1 MPQLFLLRGAI
12 GRGRGQRAAA
22 RASAGRAGGEARARQ
37 APWLE
42 LMALIELC
50 EHGGA
55 TAEDLHALAALVD
68 QLPEAGDTAA
78 VGKARALLGSTK
90 PAATSSA

>member
-1 MPQLFLLRGAI
+1 VA
-12 GRGRGQRAAA
+12 
-22 RASAGRAGGEARARQ
+22 EARARD

-42 LMALIELC
+42 LIALIELC

-55 TAEDLHALAALVD
+55 TAEDRHALAALIER
-68 QLPEAGDTAA
+68 LPEAGDTAA

-90 PAATSSA
+90 PASTTSA